1 MTVTPDPCSELWSPP
16 SINYDCP
23 YVLVQL
29 LKCLKVNSITKQA
42 AYQFVSFLFCSFSF
56 SQISSIHHPE
66 SVSRYL
72 QINRAKVA
80 LTEKKVYLNE
90 SAAEIGL
97 GQSPCVSEFRY
108 DFALIFRV
116 NGLVHAY
123 KWWEDL
129 KHRCSCWTFVIGLG
143 LIAQVTDCAY
153 DRHMMSVN
161 WP

>member
-1 MTVTPDPCSELWSPP
+1 M
-16 SINYDCP
+16 
-23 YVLVQL
+23 
-29 LKCLKVNSITKQA
+29 KCLKVNSITKQA

-56 SQISSIHHPE
+56 SQISLIHHPE

-80 LTEKKVYLNE
+80 LTGKKVYLNE

-116 NGLVHAY
+116 NGLAHAY
-123 KWWEDL
+123 KWWKDL
-129 KHRCSCWTFVIGLG
+129 KHRCSCWTFVIGFRADSSGHWLCLWSPNVVCKLA
-143 LIAQVTDCAY
+143 LIKNKA
-153 DRHMMSVN
+153 H
-161 WP
+161 